1 MPGERLQGAAT
12 GAPSITLSFDN
23 GPEPEVTPGVL
34 EVLRRRGLPA
44 TFFVL
49 GHKLA
54 THRALAERAHAE
66 GHWIGNHTWSH
77 AGPLGDAP
85 GGAAAAEAEIA
96 RTQELIGDLSH
107 EHRLF
112 RPQGG
117 GGALGPHLLS
127 QAALDLLTHGAFT
140 CVLWNA
146 VPGDFRDPD
155 GWVDR
160 ALDMCRGPEP
170 VVLVLH
176 DLPNNAM
183 RHLDRFLGRL
193 ADQGARFTQEFPD
206 SCVPLRRGIATGP
219 VTNYVN
225 SRAGASA

>member
-1 MPGERLQGAAT
+1 MT
-12 GAPSITLSFDN
+12 TAPRVTLSFDN

-34 EVLRRRGLPA
+34 DVLRARGLRA

-54 THRALAERAHAE
+54 AHRALAERAHAE

-77 AGPLGDAP
+77 AGPLGHAADAV
-85 GGAAAAEAEIA
+85 AEAEIA
-96 RTQELIGDLSH
+96 RTQEEIGALSH
-107 EHRLF
+107 PDRLF

-117 GGALGPHLLS
+117 GGALGHHLLS
-127 QAALDLLTHGAFT
+127 RAALDLLVQGRFT

-160 ALDMCRGPEP
+160 ALELCQGAEP
-170 VVLVLH
+170 VTLVLH
-176 DLPNNAM
+176 DLPNGAM
-183 RHLDRFLGRL
+183 RHLDRFLGTL
-193 ADQGARFTQEFPD
+193 ADQGARFTQDFPAA
-206 SCVPLRRGIATGP
+206 CVPLRRGVPSGP
-219 VTNYVN
+219 VADYVTPQT
-225 SRAGASA
+225 GAAA

>member
-1 MPGERLQGAAT
+1 MTSSPRV
-12 GAPSITLSFDN
+12 TLSFDN

-34 EVLRRRGLPA
+34 DVLRARGLRA

-54 THRALAERAHAE
+54 AHRAATERAHAE

-77 AGPLGDAP
+77 ERPLGELPDAAALAEIDRAQDLIGPL
-85 GGAAAAEAEIA
+85 
-96 RTQELIGDLSH
+96 SH
-107 EHRLF
+107 PARLF

-127 QAALDLLTHGAFT
+127 GAALNHLAHNRFT
-140 CVLWNA
+140 IVLWNA
-146 VPGDFRDPD
+146 VPGDFRDPQ

-160 ALDMCRGPEP
+160 ALALCRGPDP
-170 VVLVLH
+170 VTLVLH
-176 DLPNNAM
+176 DLPNGAM

-193 ADQGARFTQEFPD
+193 IDDGTEIVQDFPD
-206 SCVPLRRGIATGP
+206 SCAPLRRGEVTGP
-219 VTNYVN
+219 IDRYVT
-225 SRAGASA
+225 RPTGAAA

>member
-1 MPGERLQGAAT
+1 MT
-12 GAPSITLSFDN
+12 TAPRVTLSFDN

-34 EVLRRRGLPA
+34 DVLRTRDLRA

-54 THRALAERAHAE
+54 AHRALAERAHAE

-77 AGPLGDAP
+77 AGPLGNAPDAV
-85 GGAAAAEAEIA
+85 AEAEIA
-96 RTQELIGDLSH
+96 RTQEEIGALSH
-107 EHRLF
+107 PDRLF

-117 GGALGPHLLS
+117 GGALGHHLLS
-127 QAALDLLTHGAFT
+127 RAALDLLVRGRFT

-160 ALDMCRGPEP
+160 ALDLCQGPEP
-170 VVLVLH
+170 VTLVLH
-176 DLPNNAM
+176 DLPNGAM
-183 RHLDRFLGRL
+183 RHLDRFLGTL
-193 ADQGARFTQEFPD
+193 ADRGARFTQDFPAA
-206 SCVPLRRGIATGP
+206 CVPLRRGVPSGP
-219 VTNYVN
+219 VADYVTPHT
-225 SRAGASA
+225 GAAA